1 MRKDNSENDSKTH
14 QIVYMPVS
22 QNQREAALKILF
34 DFVGAFDEDEVQNR
48 IAQAIDTCLISDIY
62 YFEKAI
68 ERENLQYVMRNI
80 SKVAKALYV
89 LFERKAA

>member
-1 MRKDNSENDSKTH
+1 MNNGNSKNDNKTP
-14 QIVYMPVS
+14 QVVYMPVN
-22 QNQREAALKILF
+22 QNQREAALKVLF
-34 DFVGAFDEDEVQNR
+34 DFVGDFDEDEVQNR
-48 IAQAIDTCLISDIY
+48 ITQAIDTCLISDIY